1 MNNMSNLQEACVV
14 GFLKRASE
22 HGLSEQEATQLLKQ
36 ANPLAALR
44 GVLGQ
49 IAKSPQAQALGGG
62 LRTAGKD
69 IRRAIID
76 NPRTGIA
83 AKQLIHNADQ
93 IIPQGLDRL
102 GQVWTNRAQQGAANL
117 AARAAKLPKGTLRAD
132 MLDAVARAAAG
143 VPAGRMAGHA
153 HDALL
158 GSYGQA
164 RQGFIDMLRRQG
176 VDLRAGHFSPPTQRP
191 APAQDL
197 INRIRLGLGRL
208 GDMGTT
214 LFPGASAPI
223 NVSVG

>member
-36 ANPLAALR
+36 ANPLGALR
-44 GVLGQ
+44 GVLGR
-49 IAKSPQAQALGGG
+49 IAQSPQAQALGGG
-62 LRTAGKD
+62 LRAAGKD
-69 IRRAIID
+69 IQRAIMD
-76 NPRTGIA
+76 NPRTGLA
-83 AKQLIHNADQ
+83 AKQLIKNTDN
-93 IIPQGLDRL
+93 IIPQGLDYL
-102 GQVWTNRAQQGAANL
+102 GQAWTNRAQQGAANL

-164 RQGFIDMLRRQG
+164 RQGFINMLRRQG
-176 VDLRAGHFSPPTQRP
+176 VDLNPGHFQPPAPTP
-191 APAQDL
+191 TPAQDL
-197 INRIRLGLGRL
+197 INRIHLGLGRL
-208 GDMGTT
+208 GD
-214 LFPGASAPI
+214 LGAGI
-223 NVSVG
+223 R